1 MKKILLLLIA
11 FALVNFNVTA
21 QSLTLS
27 DTDGNDISNGA
38 ITVSGLPSDNELVA
52 YAHVKNVS
60 NRTINVMVS
69 STLTQTVSGMTY
81 ALCWGACLMAST
93 ENQISMEA
101 IPMTSNEV
109 NADGFSGH
117 NYPNNVSG
125 VSKVIYTFYD
135 ADNVDDK
142 VTVEVTFDVT
152 GVGINNI
159 NRNMSISAAY
169 PNPAN
174 SETSFNYK
182 IPASATA
189 HITVY
194 NALGVMVKKI
204 QLSALSEQVKLN
216 TTNLASGIYFYSFV
230 VNGNIVKTSKLIIRH

>member
-1 MKKILLLLIA
+1 M
-11 FALVNFNVTA
+11 VNFNVTA

-38 ITVSGLPSDNELVA
+38 ITVSGLPTDNELVA

-142 VTVEVTFDVT
+142 VTVEV
-152 GVGINNI
+152 